1 MSKYNQ
7 QSLDDLTNF
16 FSINLN
22 SCPFRVYQSGT
33 YEGQVHISKS
43 RLMPNQV
50 QLANDFCMRKFDG
63 TGLKN
68 VQRSFNLLLKKGTI
82 KAKGFENDTYL
93 KEVELNADEPIT
105 EDFTPTDSKD
115 DLVNT
120 IVRLSRYVA
129 DNVMS
134 RKDFDEVISNLY
146 D

>member
-1 MSKYNQ
+1 
-7 QSLDDLTNF
+7 
-16 FSINLN
+16 
-22 SCPFRVYQSGT
+22 
-33 YEGQVHISKS
+33 
-43 RLMPNQV
+43 
-50 QLANDFCMRKFDG
+50 MRKFDG

>member
-16 FSINLN
+16 FSINLK
-22 SCPFRVYQSGT
+22 SCPFRVYQTGK

-50 QLANDFCMRKFDG
+50 ELANEFCQRKFDG

-68 VQRSFNLLLKKGTI
+68 VQRSLNLLLKKGTI

-93 KEVELNADEPIT
+93 KEAEVSADVIDEPT
-105 EDFTPTDSKD
+105 LTDSKD

-120 IVRLSRYVA
+120 IVRLSRYVS
-129 DNVMS
+129 DGVMS

>member
-16 FSINLN
+16 FSTNLN
-22 SCPFRVYQSGT
+22 SCPFRVYQTGK
-33 YEGQVHISKS
+33 YEGQVHVSKS
-43 RLMPNQV
+43 RLMPSQV
-50 QLANDFCMRKFDG
+50 ELANDFCQRKFGG

-93 KEVELNADEPIT
+93 KDEVVNTDVIDEPT
-105 EDFTPTDSKD
+105 STDSKD

-129 DNVMS
+129 DDVMS